1 VVFEGKRAHN
11 ALYLIMPHPLTPPTP
26 FHRHRHNVCGNCG
39 NCTAKL
45 VDGKAQGSGTQ
56 PKDVCPCASELCVA

>member
-1 VVFEGKRAHN
+1 MQKWFCEGKRAHN
-11 ALYLIMPHPLTPPTP
+11 ALYLIMPHPLP
-26 FHRHRHNVCGNCG
+26 FCGNCG

-56 PKDVCPCASELCVA
+56 PKDVCPR